1 MAPFDMNPFSRKKR
15 VGGGLRRLR
24 LEQLELRQMFAGL
37 PYGAIE
43 EDTAEFM
50 LGRVA
55 VTPIFLESNGVK
67 DPNTENWTS
76 ANIQEVLNKINEGHQ
91 WWVDTLAALNTVHD
105 LEFVIDPTYAQTPVQ
120 TDYEPI
126 SRISNDYSFWVSDFL
141 TGAGYGG
148 NIQTGIRAFNQDQRE
163 KLNADWSFTIFV
175 VPSFNDVDGQFLSG
189 GSFSRAFAFAGGLF
203 QVIPAT
209 RPASTFAH
217 ETGHMFWARDEYT
230 GGGSFFQRRGYYN
243 TQNTNAADNTTPG
256 FVQQPSIMASGGL
269 LDTAY
274 INHVS
279 PASTLAMIGWQDS
292 DNDGIFD
299 VLDVPLKL
307 TGSGY
312 YDSASSTYKF
322 NGSASVQTLP
332 NLNTDGFR
340 NDITIN
346 RVTDIEYRL
355 DGGAWQSFSK
365 PDVYVATLD
374 LSIPVT
380 SSATTIEIRARD
392 AQSTVVSNVFNGRL
406 ARADAT
412 QVPGINGFVWIDSNK
427 NNLRDVGEF
436 GAAGWTVDVTGPNGE
451 ALNLRQKIEPDN
463 YPDGQ
468 LASNFSSVVT
478 LSAIGTDSDG
488 RLGVFVDTAN
498 STGNKN
504 FRGFSK
510 AAQSYLS
517 TWTSSTRRLQINFSS
532 PTSVVEIDAIGAAAS
547 SFGRLE
553 VYNSAGQLLGRYTTS
568 ELSDG
573 GVEKM
578 RVARGT
584 ADIAYAIASGHT
596 IGNVRLDNLQFGAET
611 RTLTGVRGQYAFPSL
626 PAGNYR
632 VQVTSPTSNPISP
645 SSGRLSATVAANTS
659 TTDIDF
665 GFDSNTSPWQNSLNR
680 FDVNRSG
687 EVSPLDALLVIN
699 ELNARG
705 SRSLVGSNLSTP
717 PFVDVNGDSS
727 VSPIDVLLVINFL
740 NARANGEGEF
750 QGAPPV
756 ESGQNGLGLASSGH
770 SSGSGL
776 GQSNSG
782 LSGSGLTASGE
793 AYTELFCFA
802 VNQNADSEG
811 ENLSEI
817 SGFPAVF
824 FGESEKE
831 RLKSEEDEERI
842 VELIELLSLNH
853 FV

>member
-1 MAPFDMNPFSRKKR
+1 MAAFDMSPFNRRKRDSRS
-15 VGGGLRRLR
+15 VRRLR

-37 PYGAIE
+37 PFGAIE
-43 EDTAEFM
+43 EDTGEFM

-55 VTPIFLESNGVK
+55 VTPIFLESNGRR
-67 DPNTENWTS
+67 DPNTETWTQ
-76 ANIQEVLNKINEGHQ
+76 ANIQIVMDKIHEGHQ
-91 WWVDTLAALNTVHD
+91 WWVDTLAELNTVHK
-105 LEFVIDPTYAQTPVQ
+105 LEFVIDPTFATTPVE

-126 SRISNDYSFWVSDFL
+126 SRISNDYSFWVQEFL
-141 TGAGYGG
+141 VGAGYGS
-148 NIQTGIRAFNQDQRE
+148 NIQSGIRAFNHAQRV
-163 KLNADWSFTIFV
+163 KFDADWSFSIFV
-175 VPSFNDVDGQFLSG
+175 VPSFNDADGQFAAG

-217 ETGHMFWARDEYT
+217 ETGHMFWARDEYI

-243 TQNTNAADNTTPG
+243 TPNTNAADNTTPG

-274 INHVS
+274 LNNIS

-292 DNDGIFD
+292 DSDGIFD

-307 TGSGY
+307 TGSGF
-312 YDSASSTYKF
+312 YDAATSTYKF
-322 NGSASVQTLP
+322 AGSATVQTLP

-346 RVTDIEYRL
+346 RITDIQYRL
-355 DGGAWQSFSK
+355 DGGAWQTFSQ
-365 PDVYVATLD
+365 PNVYVANLD
-374 LSIPVT
+374 LSIPVASNT
-380 SSATTIEIRARD
+380 TTIEIRARD
-392 AQSTVVSNVFNGRL
+392 SQSTVVSNVFSGRL
-406 ARADAT
+406 SRADAT
-412 QVPGINGFVWIDSNK
+412 QVPGINGFVWIDANK
-427 NNLRDVGEF
+427 NNLRDAGEF

-451 ALNLRQKIEPDN
+451 ALNLRRKIEPDS

-478 LSAIGTDSDG
+478 LSAIGSDSDG
-488 RLGVFVDTAN
+488 RVGVFSDTAN

-504 FRGFSK
+504 FRGFSR

-517 TWTSSTRRLQINFSS
+517 TWTASTRRLQITFSS

-553 VYNSAGQLLGRYTTS
+553 VYNTSGQLLGRYTTA

-578 RVARGT
+578 RIARGT

-611 RTLTGVRGQYAFPSL
+611 QTVTGVRGQYSFPSL
-626 PAGNYR
+626 PPGSYR

-645 SSGRLSATVAANTS
+645 SGGRQLATVAANTA
-659 TTDIDF
+659 TADIDF
-665 GFDSNTSPWQNSLNR
+665 GFDSNTSQWQNTLNR
-680 FDVNRSG
+680 FDVNRSS

-705 SRSLVGSNLSTP
+705 SRSLVGSNFVPP

-750 QGAPPV
+750 QGTPPLGG
-756 ESGQNGLGLASSGH
+756 SGSVGGSDLGSGNSQGDSGLG
-770 SSGSGL
+770 GSGL
-776 GQSNSG
+776 VG
-782 LSGSGLTASGE
+782 SGE
-793 AYTELFCFA
+793 AYSELFCFA
-802 VNQNADSEG
+802 VEQESSGASQNLPEFSGFSTDPEG
-811 ENLSEI
+811 ET
-817 SGFPAVF
+817 
-824 FGESEKE
+824 EKK
-831 RLKSEEDEERI
+831 RREEADDDRI
-842 VELIELLSLNH
+842 VELIELLALNQ
-853 FV
+853 FA